1 MDWTSCSVIFCFHV
15 NKYWT
20 WKIDG
25 ITSDIITMFN
35 DYGKKK
41 KIKGKKEGGKKLSTL
56 GGQGRTLGVFA
67 LTARL
72 P

>member
-1 MDWTSCSVIFCFHV
+1 
-15 NKYWT
+15 
-20 WKIDG
+20 
-25 ITSDIITMFN
+25 MFN